1 MRWWQ
6 NLALALPVA
15 ALAAL
20 GLAACGDAGKPAG
33 PPPPAAWAV
42 FRHLPGVVDLAGPRA
57 DGSFLVAAAGR
68 LFVLERG
75 GTLRPFARGAGG
87 YQTAEGTEPYLTLAG
102 GHPEGASP
110 CPFGINTAFALAPGS
125 RPGVVMISPDGR
137 ASRFADLP
145 PGSSPSGIAFDGTG
159 RFGHRLL
166 VTAGHQGRTTV
177 CDGCDATVAAGAP
190 PMEGGIAV
198 APATFG
204 RFGGDLIA
212 PDEGHGLV
220 YAVEPSGR
228 VVMTWARPAVTSAW
242 SRPGSSPAERALPTW
257 RTGSRRATGILA
269 TTPSCGWPPRTW
281 PGPGSGRATCWSPPR
296 AARRPSTCG
305 ARRPAPSGTSRPG
318 PRSPTPRVTSSSR
331 RHEAGQ
337 TTGNSGW
344 SMAAQAGSLSRSP
357 NGGEVRQ
364 ARGACRAAADR

>member
-1 MRWWQ
+1 VRWWQ
-6 NLALALPVA
+6 NLALRLAVA
-15 ALAAL
+15 ALAAT
-20 GLAACGDAGKPAG
+20 GLAACSDPGQPAG
-33 PPPPAAWAV
+33 PPPPATWTV

-87 YQTAEGTEPYLTLAG
+87 YQTAQGTEPYLTVAASYPG
-102 GHPEGASP
+102 GVSP
-110 CPFGINTAFALAPGS
+110 CPFGTNTAFALEPGS

-145 PGSSPSGIAFDGTG
+145 PGQSPSGIAFDGTG

-166 VTAGHQGRTTV
+166 VTAGHQGRTMV
-177 CDGCDATVAAGAP
+177 YAIGCDGRPATVADGAP

-220 YAVEPSGR
+220 YAVDPSGR
-228 VVMTWARPAVTSAW
+228 VVTLARSGLPAGGDIGVESAGFVPPRGAAAYLADRF
-242 SRPGSSPAERALPTW
+242 SAHNRHPGDNAILRLTAADLARAGIRPGDLLV
-257 RTGSRRATGILA
+257 ATEG
-269 TTPSCGWPPRTW
+269 
-281 PGPGSGRATCWSPPR
+281 
-296 AARRPSTCG
+296 G
-305 ARRPAPSGTSRPG
+305 ARTIDVRCVAACTARYVAAGPAIAHAEGHIVFMPS
-318 PRSPTPRVTSSSR
+318 
-331 RHEAGQ
+331 
-337 TTGNSGW
+337 
-344 SMAAQAGSLSRSP
+344 
-357 NGGEVRQ
+357 
-364 ARGACRAAADR
+364 